1 MAVSIAPRLDPRLL
15 YYIADAAPRASAAE
29 VTRGAGEL
37 AWRLGLRRPSYQQV
51 RVLRGLALQPMR
63 PKGTRTIDARVIFQK
78 LDQGFYWLCG
88 YPGFG
93 MSYGYRQKYHRRT

>member
-1 MAVSIAPRLDPRLL
+1 MSVSIAPRIDPRLRDF
-15 YYIADAAPRASAAE
+15 IDEAAPRASAAE

-51 RVLRGLALQPMR
+51 RVLRGSALAPIR
-63 PKGTRTIDARVIFQK
+63 PKGTRTIEARVIFQK
-78 LDQGFYWLCG
+78 LDQGFAWLTM

-93 MSYGYRQKYHRRT
+93 MSSYYRQRYHRRT